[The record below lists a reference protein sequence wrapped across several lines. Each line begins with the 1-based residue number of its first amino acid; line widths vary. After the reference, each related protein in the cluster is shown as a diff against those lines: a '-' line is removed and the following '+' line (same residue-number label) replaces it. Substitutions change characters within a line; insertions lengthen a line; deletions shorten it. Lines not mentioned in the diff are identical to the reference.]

1 MSCGVIFKNKKY
13 ATLLKTLI
21 NQSIPPYEVPQE
33 PENPKKNKA
42 KSTRLVIPR
51 LGLSLVI

>member
-42 KSTRLVIPR
+42 KSD
-51 LGLSLVI
+51 